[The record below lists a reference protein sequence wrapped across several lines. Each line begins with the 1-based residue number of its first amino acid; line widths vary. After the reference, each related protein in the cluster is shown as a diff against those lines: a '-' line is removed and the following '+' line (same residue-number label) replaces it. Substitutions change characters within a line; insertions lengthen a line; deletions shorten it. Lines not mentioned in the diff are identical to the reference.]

1 MNTRA
6 RVNKLN
12 YLPNCCDVYNNNIID
27 ICKQLAIQY
36 FIKLNIYQ
44 EKLVRHF
51 VPGTTGTPGEL
62 GRVRLGVL
70 RASVQGFSTRLISED
85 TTSNDVPSS
94 SQIRCHH
101 RHHHNHHHFSHISP
115 SLSIGQESH
124 TILSHFCCSVL
135 CTQRSSMSTN

>member
-51 VPGTTGTPGEL
+51 VPGTTGRQGSWGE
-62 GRVRLGVL
+62 
-70 RASVQGFSTRLISED
+70 
-85 TTSNDVPSS
+85 
-94 SQIRCHH
+94 
-101 RHHHNHHHFSHISP
+101 
-115 SLSIGQESH
+115 
-124 TILSHFCCSVL
+124 
-135 CTQRSSMSTN
+135 

>member
-6 RVNKLN
+6 RVNKLH

-51 VPGTTGTPGEL
+51 VPGTTGRREL

-70 RASVQGFSTRLISED
+70 GASVQKADL
-85 TTSNDVPSS
+85 
-94 SQIRCHH
+94 
-101 RHHHNHHHFSHISP
+101 
-115 SLSIGQESH
+115 
-124 TILSHFCCSVL
+124 
-135 CTQRSSMSTN
+135 